1 VASFA
6 ARVGRRE
13 RLDQLM
19 LLTYADHCGVGPGI
33 WNEWKAALLWELY
46 DRTRRELEAHPG
58 PGRPEPARV
67 ERDAAVAYLRHDFAA
82 DEIERHFALLPERY
96 LRATDAAR
104 LVSHFRLLRARGD
117 RPAAFEWADRGD
129 GRGTELT
136 VTARDRPGLFA
147 LLAGTLAARG
157 IDILGADLFVRDDG
171 VVLDTL
177 RVAEVPGQRPL
188 RPERRVRLEA
198 ALQDAVAGR
207 LDVKGA
213 FDLWQAQTRKSAR
226 RPGGR
231 AARPPA
237 VRFDQEASALATVV
251 EVRAQDQPGLAYTLA
266 HTLGELGLDITSA
279 RIATAKAMALDVFY
293 VRDARAK
300 KLHPDS
306 LPGVERALVE
316 ALRAR
321 ERDRSDG

>member
-1 VASFA
+1 MGAGARAEKGTARRILAPAVEAQVADDVVFLAGAHLDMSRTRIMDSEPAPVQAFA
-6 ARVGRRE
+6 ARVGSLE
-13 RLDQLM
+13 RLNMLM
-19 LLTYADHCGVGPGI
+19 LLTYADHRGVGPGI
-33 WNEWKAALLWELY
+33 WSEWKASLLWELY

-136 VTARDRPGLFA
+136 VTARRPAGSVRA
-147 LLAGTLAARG
+147 PAGTLAVRG
-157 IDILGADLFVRDDG
+157 IDILGADLVRDDG
-171 VVLDTL
+171 VVLDAL
-177 RVAEVPGQRPL
+177 RVAEVLGQRPL
-188 RPERRVRLEA
+188 RPERPRA
-198 ALQDAVAGR
+198 ARGGASGR
-207 LDVKGA
+207 RGGA
-213 FDLWQAQTRKSAR
+213 AR
-226 RPGGR
+226 RRAPSTSGRRRRARARAARGR

-251 EVRAQDQPGLAYTLA
+251 EVRAQDQPG
-266 HTLGELGLDITSA
+266 
-279 RIATAKAMALDVFY
+279 
-293 VRDARAK
+293 
-300 KLHPDS
+300 
-306 LPGVERALVE
+306 
-316 ALRAR
+316 
-321 ERDRSDG
+321 